1 MNVHLFSDFSNTCV
15 YHNWQILHVH
25 NNSFNDFFVL
35 PQVSELETQLKESQI
50 HLHSLQ
56 QQLAAQHQQG
66 NTHIY
71 IVL

>member
-1 MNVHLFSDFSNTCV
+1 M
-15 YHNWQILHVH
+15 I
-25 NNSFNDFFVL
+25 FVL

-50 HLHSLQ
+50 HIHSLQ